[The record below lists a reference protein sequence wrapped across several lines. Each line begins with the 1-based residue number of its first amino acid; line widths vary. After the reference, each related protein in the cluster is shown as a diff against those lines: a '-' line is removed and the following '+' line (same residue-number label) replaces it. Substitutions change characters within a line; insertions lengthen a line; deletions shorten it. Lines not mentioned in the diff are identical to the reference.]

1 MGDRVEKRGWLAA
14 VFFTATFWFA
24 LVIGVSFLATTAKF
38 LAPSLTLPVA
48 LDVGMH
54 TFQVLNKVE
63 WVLAAL
69 LLLVVLGGMRCKFA
83 IAAAI
88 VAALC
93 VIAETFWL
101 YPILEQR
108 TAIIVAGGQPPRT
121 IHHEIFV
128 YLQGLKLAVLLVVVF
143 AAALPLV
150 RAPKT

>member
-1 MGDRVEKRGWLAA
+1 
-14 VFFTATFWFA
+14 
-24 LVIGVSFLATTAKF
+24 
-38 LAPSLTLPVA
+38 
-48 LDVGMH
+48 
-54 TFQVLNKVE
+54 
-63 WVLAAL
+63 
-69 LLLVVLGGMRCKFA
+69 MRCKFA